1 MRFFALAAIAVA
13 TAGPLRAADLGFE
26 KYLLDDTDGVLT
38 LDVQNALKS
47 KVYEKNAK
55 ALVDGFLGAD
65 PAKTILADFGIDP
78 RTDLT
83 RVTLTTATSLH
94 RTTQRKLPGG
104 ATTTSHGGDPLVVI
118 QGKFDAKKIRAAAEK
133 LDENTVT
140 VREADGWVVYEIRNP
155 VRLEDDQRYYA
166 AIVDANT
173 IVVTAYRDLID
184 LAFERAA
191 GRKKVALVKPMAE
204 LLKGFEPDTAVQWAA
219 SSAFI
224 TGTSFSSVQGG
235 NGPAQFTTKHQTLA
249 DDKIESNTG
258 SVKLDGDLEFRLH
271 ITFATADDAAAAAKK
286 AEEVRERAVKALES
300 GEGIGAAEKELV
312 PLAVPLF
319 KATKFETKDR
329 TLTTSLKIE
338 GDALAKIAPTAAK
351 LFWRG
356 RL

>member
-1 MRFFALAAIAVA
+1 MRFFALTAVGLA
-13 TAGPLRAADLGFE
+13 LAGPLRAADLGFE

-38 LDVQNALKS
+38 VDVQNALKS

-55 ALVDGFLGAD
+55 TLVDGFLGAD

-83 RVTLTTATSLH
+83 RITLTTATSLH

-104 ATTTSHGGDPLVVI
+104 GTTTSHGGDPLVVI
-118 QGKFDAKKIRAAAEK
+118 QGKFEAKKIRTAAEK
-133 LDENTVT
+133 LPENNVT
-140 VREADGWVVYEIRNP
+140 VRETDGWVVYEIANP
-155 VRLEDDQRYYA
+155 IRLGDDQRYFA

-173 IVVTAYRDLID
+173 IVVTAYRDVID

-191 GRKKVALVKPMAE
+191 GQKKVALAKPMSE
-204 LLKGFEPDTAVQWAA
+204 LLKGFEAGTAVQWAA
-219 SSAFI
+219 SGAFI
-224 TGTSFSSVQGG
+224 TSIRSNFG
-235 NGPAQFTTKHQTLA
+235 NPPTVTFVTLA
-249 DDKIESNTG
+249 DDKMESNTG
-258 SVKLDGDLEFRLH
+258 SVKLDADLEFRLH
-271 ITFATADDAAAAAKK
+271 ITFATADDAIAATKK
-286 AEEVRERAVKALES
+286 VEAGRDYAVKSLES

-329 TLTTSLKIE
+329 TLTTSLKVE
-338 GDALAKIAPTAAK
+338 GDTLAKIAPTAAK

-356 RL
+356 RF